1 MIDGYFLI
9 NKLFLLSVLLYVR
22 IYTTRTRAR
31 ACLFILLCVR
41 NFTDKSSGHR
51 GAIVDLC
58 FDFDLAL
65 SQIGIFVPIIPTLLE
80 H

>member
-9 NKLFLLSVLLYVR
+9 NKLFLLSVLYVR

-31 ACLFILLCVR
+31 ACVCLYYYAFEISLISLLVIEARSLVCV
-41 NFTDKSSGHR
+41 F
-51 GAIVDLC
+51 
-58 FDFDLAL
+58 FDLAL
-65 SQIGIFVPIIPTLLE
+65 SQTGIFVPIIPTLK

>member
-9 NKLFLLSVLLYVR
+9 NKLFLLSVLYVR

-31 ACLFILLCVR
+31 ACVCLYYYAFEISLISLLVIEARSLVCV
-41 NFTDKSSGHR
+41 S
-51 GAIVDLC
+51 
-58 FDFDLAL
+58 FDLAL
-65 SQIGIFVPIIPTLLE
+65 SQIGIFVPIIPTLK